1 MQNAN
6 EGIEVFDENSFYVS
20 GVTVTALQCFISIF
34 NESERDHAA
43 V

>member
-20 GVTVTALQCFISIF
+20 GVTALQCFISIF